1 MARAPRSPRYVERVA
16 RLPEVL
22 RFLAG
27 HPTGLPLAVVAD
39 EFGVPEQALR
49 EDLTT
54 FLDIES
60 WGWMHDVF
68 RLPVVE
74 FVSEDGD
81 GVEDR
86 QDRDDRTVVRVLND
100 GSSGLGVEHVDAAD
114 LALVYTAGLALLEIE
129 GDNEALAGA
138 LEVVAGTV
146 LGAPAEVAS
155 PGRAGGAG
163 GPVAVADVQ
172 RAVTERRRLRIVY
185 SRAWHE
191 GVRDRVIEPLR
202 MVQTR
207 RGWEVD
213 AGPVADDGTLRTF
226 LLSHVREAEVLDE
239 TFEPPDDLERRLAR
253 QRTTTTVRV
262 ELPQGAR
269 WVADMYAERVT
280 VVEED
285 ESTFTADLELL
296 APVGSRV
303 GLMVLAGG
311 GTSRLLRP
319 TSLLPEMTAELE
331 ELLAHHEQGPS

>member
-1 MARAPRSPRYVERVA
+1 MARAPRPPRYVERVA

-27 HPTGLPLAVVAD
+27 HPDGLPLAAVAD
-39 EFGVPEQALR
+39 EFGVPEQTLR

-74 FVSEDGD
+74 FVSED
-81 GVEDR
+81 EDEGED
-86 QDRDDRTVVRVLND
+86 QGTVVRVLND
-100 GSSGLGVEHVDAAD
+100 GSTGLGVEHVDAAD
-114 LALVYTAGLALLEIE
+114 LALVHTAGLALLEIE

-138 LEVVAGTV
+138 LGVVAETV
-146 LGAPAEVAS
+146 LGAPAEVAT
-155 PGRAGGAG
+155 PGRAGGPG

-191 GVRDRVIEPLR
+191 GVRDRVVEPLR

-303 GLMVLAGG
+303 GLIVLAGG
-311 GTSRLLRP
+311 GSSRLLRP
-319 TSLLPEMTAELE
+319 TSLLPETTAELE
-331 ELLAHHEQGPS
+331 ALLAHHEQGPS

>member
-1 MARAPRSPRYVERVA
+1 MARAPRYVERVA

-27 HPTGLPLAVVAD
+27 HPEGLPLAAVAE
-39 EFGVPEQALR
+39 EFGVPEQTLR

-81 GVEDR
+81 RDDR
-86 QDRDDRTVVRVLND
+86 DEDRDDRTVVRVLND

-129 GDNEALAGA
+129 GDNKALAGA

-146 LGAPAEVAS
+146 LGAPPEVTT
-155 PGRAGGAG
+155 PGRAGGA
-163 GPVAVADVQ
+163 VAVADVQ

-239 TFEPPDDLERRLAR
+239 TFQPPDDLERRLAR

-262 ELPQGAR
+262 ELPQDAR

-296 APVGSRV
+296 EPVGDRV

-311 GTSRLLRP
+311 GSSRLLRP
-319 TSLLPEMTAELE
+319 TSLLPGTTAQLAD
-331 ELLAHHEQGPS
+331 LLAHHEQEPG